1 MKYTICTEQWYI
13 QVSASEIPEHIS
25 DLCFSLLISG
35 TNDES
40 LDVSSHLGWKN
51 ATTSYYETKTFM
63 DR

>member
-1 MKYTICTEQWYI
+1 MFLI
-13 QVSASEIPEHIS
+13 SSNLS
-25 DLCFSLLISG
+25 DLLFCLNPLG

-51 ATTSYYETKTFM
+51 ATASYYEAKTSV